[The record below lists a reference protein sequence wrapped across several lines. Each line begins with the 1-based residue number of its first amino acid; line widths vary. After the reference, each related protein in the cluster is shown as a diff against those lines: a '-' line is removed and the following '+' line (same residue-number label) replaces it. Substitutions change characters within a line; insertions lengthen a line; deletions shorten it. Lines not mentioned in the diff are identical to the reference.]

1 MSQDTKLY
9 EFSYLLTPETEEN
22 ASLQESFRK
31 KIEDKKGIIL
41 EESPRRKLNLA
52 YSIKTR
58 REAVFGH
65 IKFMARSE
73 SLKELAD
80 ELKKEKNLLR
90 YFLVAA
96 GSRTEKTPAGGSPAA
111 GLSAARLDSAR
122 LAREENKEP
131 ADIATID
138 KRLEEILCS

>member
-52 YSIKTR
+52 YSIKTK

-65 IKFMARSE
+65 IKFMVRSE
-73 SLKELAD
+73 SLKELVD

-90 YFLVAA
+90 YSLVAA
-96 GSRTEKTPAGGSPAA
+96 QPRTEKRPARQRLVANP
-111 GLSAARLDSAR
+111 SAAQAGK
-122 LAREENKEP
+122 KEP
-131 ADIATID
+131 TDVATID
-138 KRLEEILCS
+138 KRLEEILGS

>member
-52 YSIKTR
+52 YSIKTK

-73 SLKELAD
+73 ILKELAD
-80 ELKKEKNLLR
+80 ELKKEK
-90 YFLVAA
+90 
-96 GSRTEKTPAGGSPAA
+96 PAGGRPTATPSAA
-111 GLSAARLDSAR
+111 GEKKKD
-122 LAREENKEP
+122 P

-138 KRLEEILCS
+138 KRLEEILGS

>member
-52 YSIKTR
+52 YSIKTK

-65 IKFMARSE
+65 IKFMARPE
-73 SLKELAD
+73 GLKELAD

-90 YFLVAA
+90 YFLTAA
-96 GSRTEKTPAGGSPAA
+96 EKRTEK
-111 GLSAARLDSAR
+111 
-122 LAREENKEP
+122 
-131 ADIATID
+131 
-138 KRLEEILCS
+138 KRFITFRSKPGP

>member
-52 YSIKTR
+52 YLIKAK
-58 REAVFGH
+58 REAVFGY

-80 ELKKEKNLLR
+80 ELKKEKNLMR
-90 YFLVAA
+90 YFLVVA
-96 GSRTEKTPAGGSPAA
+96 GPRTEKRPARQRLAA
-111 GLSAARLDSAR
+111 GPSAARA
-122 LAREENKEP
+122 EKKEP

-138 KRLEEILCS
+138 KRLEEILGS